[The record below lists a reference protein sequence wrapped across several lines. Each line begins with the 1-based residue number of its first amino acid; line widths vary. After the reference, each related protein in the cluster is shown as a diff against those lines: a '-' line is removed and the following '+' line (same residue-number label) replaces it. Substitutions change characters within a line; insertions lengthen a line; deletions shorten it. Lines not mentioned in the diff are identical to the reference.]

1 MIPSLPANLEAELVA
16 QPPDRLFDIFVDK
29 LGDHGRRWHRPIE
42 AIARPVIGRTHGLIF
57 TALSRFEDQFARAD
71 ARRNARRL
79 LDAAAELLAADPF
92 TGLEQVAA
100 HANVSRTTL
109 YHHFPSREALLDALT
124 DRSVTEVCAALESAR
139 PTEGAAAEAMERALK
154 TTWQV
159 VGRYRGLV
167 LINPR
172 RMGRDDLRRRLEPA
186 LKQVRALIVRGQ
198 RSGAFDHELSP
209 DWLLGLLTDMI
220 HAASGQVSAGTMDAT
235 TAERALLRSAS
246 AVLRAHR

>member
-1 MIPSLPANLEAELVA
+1 
-16 QPPDRLFDIFVDK
+16 
-29 LGDHGRRWHRPIE
+29 
-42 AIARPVIGRTHGLIF
+42 
-57 TALSRFEDQFARAD
+57 LSRFEDQSARAD

-79 LDAAAELLAADPF
+79 LDAAAEQLAADPLVS
-92 TGLEQVAA
+92 LEQVAA
-100 HANVSRTTL
+100 HARVSRTTL

-124 DRSVTEVCAALESAR
+124 DRSVSEVCEALESAR
-139 PTEGAAAEAMERALK
+139 PTEGAAAEAMDRALK

-172 RMGRDDLRRRLEPA
+172 RLGRDELRRRLEPA
-186 LKQVRALIVRGQ
+186 LEPVRSLIVRGQ
-198 RSGAFDHELSP
+198 HSGAFDPELAP

-220 HAASGQVSAGTMDAT
+220 HAASAQVSAGTMDAS

-246 AVLRAHR
+246 AVLSAHR